1 MAKTK
6 DTRILPVYDI
16 ETFRGTGSKNEFFDI
31 KILEQ
36 HLHEHEVT
44 LQPHRHDCY
53 LILLVTQ
60 GHGKH
65 IIDFETH
72 EVNPFSAFF
81 LTPGQVHS
89 WNFTEDA
96 KGYVIF
102 FTSSFYML
110 YKREKHLTDFPFFR
124 TLDNPGTLQL
134 DEHKEG
140 LLITMLQEM
149 VSENTK
155 EEFGRD
161 EMLRNCLDIIL
172 TRLSRYYE
180 QSTPLTANSAVT
192 LQMRQLESLIETHF
206 IKLKSPAEYA
216 DLMNVTPKHLN
227 DVCKLA
233 LNKTVSDLIH
243 ERQLLEAKRLLAFTM
258 AGIKQIADHLEF
270 NDKSYFMRFFKKYM
284 GVTPDQF
291 RENYLKVQRHP

>member
-1 MAKTK
+1 MAKK
-6 DTRILPVYDI
+6 KEESILPVYDI
-16 ETFRGTGSKNEFFDI
+16 QTFRGTGSKNSFFDI

-36 HLHEHEVT
+36 HLREHEVT
-44 LQPHRHDCY
+44 LHPHRHDCY
-53 LILLVTQ
+53 LILLVTR

-65 IIDFETH
+65 IIDFVTYD
-72 EVNPFSAFF
+72 VKPFSAFF

-89 WNFTEDA
+89 WSFSEDA

-124 TLDNPGTLQL
+124 TLGNPGALQL

-149 VSENTK
+149 VVENSQDQL
-155 EEFGRD
+155 GRD

-180 QSTPLTANSAVT
+180 QSSPLRSTSAVT
-192 LQMRQLESLIETHF
+192 LQVRQLEALIEAHF
-206 IKLKSPAEYA
+206 LKLKSPTEYA
-216 DLMNVTPKHLN
+216 DQMNVTPKHLN
-227 DVCKLA
+227 DVCRLA

-243 ERQLLEAKRLLAFTM
+243 ERQLLEAKRSLAFTT
-258 AGIKQIADHLEF
+258 ATLKQIADHLDF
-270 NDKSYFMRFFKKYM
+270 NDKSYFIRFFKKYT
-284 GVTPDQF
+284 GLTPDEF
-291 RENYLKVQRHP
+291 RESHLKVHQHP